1 VAGETYYNH
10 DKKTSGLVVFDMV
23 FKDAPGSCMAG
34 NARNLRVSG
43 NSFLGWY
50 DHAVYCAGQAFAN
63 QGNGI
68 LIGDITVTGNTFR
81 NR

>member
-1 VAGETYYNH
+1 
-10 DKKTSGLVVFDMV
+10 
-23 FKDAPGSCMAG
+23 
-34 NARNLRVSG
+34 
-43 NSFLGWY
+43 Y

-81 NR
+81 NRINTRGNGAVKGRFGFNRYDVTGNTFDCIDGCMAFDTGHGMVGS